1 MTIPGTAKMPHMLD
15 NIGADEIRLT
25 PEEVSA
31 FNAGLAQAVIRPE
44 YGSLAPHEPYALK
57 AVPSACRHLPK
68 EIRRPR
74 MSFLRP
80 IGSLSVV
87 SLL

>member
-31 FNAGLAQAVIRPE
+31 FNAGLAQTPLHGAR
-44 YGSLAPHEPYALK
+44 
-57 AVPSACRHLPK
+57 LPQGV
-68 EIRRPR
+68 
-74 MSFLRP
+74 L
-80 IGSLSVV
+80 SLSGVEAPKKQA
-87 SLL
+87 